1 MPITPYISN
10 SEIVTTQFLVNGEN
24 NGLDTLLLNAKVQ
37 FELNKIPFAKFSF
50 VSSNVDI
57 EPEAS
62 LASDLLKQG
71 DEIEMKIKFEGTDE
85 TLFKGIIKSLEK
97 TIDQGRLQLKVECKD
112 LAYQL
117 TLASEFAE
125 SDSMTFEDKLI
136 EFTKDI
142 TLDSGLQGQPWGKE
156 LVSMNVSTTVPW
168 DYLLSFLDAIGIQVV
183 VQNGLLKGV
192 DILQPEPDEKYFADG
207 SINIF
212 SWKDKVDDTVVLS
225 KAIIEY
231 WDSSTQALEKMEATQ
246 EANPNVKVL
255 RMNATQLTPETLQR
269 MADNY
274 IKRSAYLSKQAN
286 LSTVGNLHAR
296 VGDFIIANKVNPLLD
311 NQKLIISKELHNI
324 ESGSWTTEYDLGLQN
339 EKLFSEASV
348 ERNRAVTSM
357 SGSMDR
363 IFGLMIG
370 KVTSLDEDP
379 KGELRIKVNMPTLSP
394 NGEGK
399 WARVVNL
406 FASKDFG
413 SFFLPEVGDEVIV
426 SFIDG
431 HPDYPIVLGSV
442 YSSSHMPSF
451 KQTSDN
457 YVKGWL
463 TKADSKFEFDDEKKR
478 IELSTAKGNKFLISE
493 DEKGISVEDENKNK
507 IVLNDQGIRIESAS
521 AIEIKAAADIKM
533 EGASISISS
542 SGPLELKGSI
552 ININ

>member
-10 SEIVTTQFLVNGEN
+10 SELVATQFLVNGEN
-24 NGLDTLLLNAKVQ
+24 KGLDTLLVNAKVQ
-37 FELNKIPFAKFSF
+37 FEFNKIPFAKFTFITSYG
-50 VSSNVDI
+50 DL
-57 EPEAS
+57 EQDES
-62 LASDLLKQG
+62 LGSDLLKQG
-71 DEIEMKIKFEGTDE
+71 DEIEMKIKFESNDE

-97 TIDQGRLQLKVECKD
+97 TIDHGRLQLKVECKD
-112 LAYQL
+112 AAFQL
-117 TLASEFAE
+117 TLPSEFAE

-142 TLDSGLQGQPWGKE
+142 SLDAGLQGQSWGKE

-168 DYLLSFLDAIGIQVV
+168 DYLLSFMDAIGIQVV

-192 DILQPEPDEKYFADG
+192 DLLQQEPDEKYFAEG
-207 SINIF
+207 AINVF

-225 KAIIEY
+225 KASIEY
-231 WDSSTQALEKMEATQ
+231 WDSSTQALEKIEAEQDAKT
-246 EANPNVKVL
+246 NVKVL

-274 IKRSAYLSKQAN
+274 IKRSTYLSKQAN
-286 LSTVGNLHAR
+286 LVTFGNLNAR
-296 VGDFIIANKVNPLLD
+296 LGDFIIGNKVNPLID
-311 NQKLIISKELHNI
+311 NQKLIISKELHTI
-324 ESGSWTTEYDLGLQN
+324 EAGSWTTEYDLGLRN
-339 EKLFSEASV
+339 EKLFSEASI

-357 SGSMDR
+357 SGSIDR

-370 KVTSLDEDP
+370 KVTSLDADP

-413 SFFLPEVGDEVIV
+413 SFFLPEIGDEVIV

-451 KQTSDN
+451 IQTSDN
-457 YVKGWL
+457 YLKGWL
-463 TKADSKFEFDDEKKR
+463 TKAHSKFEFDDEKKS
-478 IELSTAKGNKFLISE
+478 IELSTTKGNKFLISE
-493 DEKGISVEDENKNK
+493 DEKGISFEDENKNK
-507 IVLNDQGIRIESAS
+507 IVMNDQGIRIESAT
-521 AIEIKAAADIKM
+521 AIEIKAASDIKM
-533 EGASISISS
+533 EGGNISISA
-542 SGPLELKGSI
+542 SGQLELKGSVV
-552 ININ
+552 NIN